1 MVIGQSQMMLLRAI
15 FCHPW
20 DSVVVF
26 YAEEKVMEQFRQK
39 IVNCAGALN
48 MPIPHLESTLIPPLD
63 QTNSIAK
70 FARELNLDSMR
81 NDIEV
86 NENDMLFYSGTVLHI
101 RCLTTTLNFE
111 NILAYDNEK
120 GFFTIGKLDNVF
132 GDFELT
138 MGNFLDI
145 NNVKIRK
152 GKNQQGVD
160 FISIGSI
167 GGDWQTTSVHID
179 KIEFSNDVLNIFWK
193 GGRQSSSQRKKIVKD
208 CHLLKRIFGHYTV
221 INRNLPLEVDR
232 LIRSGY
238 IPILMEEEE

>member
-26 YAEEKVMEQFRQK
+26 YAEEKNMEQFRQK

-70 FARELNLDSMR
+70 FARELNLDSIR
-81 NDIEV
+81 NNIEV

-111 NILAYDNEK
+111 NILTSPYQGRRDSALSATPFPTPFSWPRMDKEPAEDL
-120 GFFTIGKLDNVF
+120 TEANVL
-132 GDFELT
+132 EARAL
-138 MGNFLDI
+138 I
-145 NNVKIRK
+145 
-152 GKNQQGVD
+152 
-160 FISIGSI
+160 
-167 GGDWQTTSVHID
+167 
-179 KIEFSNDVLNIFWK
+179 LN
-193 GGRQSSSQRKKIVKD
+193 
-208 CHLLKRIFGHYTV
+208 
-221 INRNLPLEVDR
+221 
-232 LIRSGY
+232 
-238 IPILMEEEE
+238 